1 MQGEGRGADL
11 CTAAKIEE
19 LTTVRENREIAS
31 GFWRMSLAA
40 PRLGASFR
48 AGQFF
53 QFQVESRGLTP
64 LLRRPFA
71 PAEYDATGFAFVYAV
86 IGEGTQRMT
95 ALEPGARAS
104 VLGPLGRG
112 YVLPAPS
119 GRALLVGGGCGVPSL
134 RPLAAALARQQTE
147 VYAAIGARTAC
158 AVLEKE
164 ELKHHAMLLALATDD
179 GSTGHHGHAVDAAEA
194 LLDGLDGS
202 VRPTVYGCG
211 PWPMLRGLAALCA
224 ERDLSCQVSLEE
236 RMACGFGACMGCAVA
251 VKADNPDGYVYKR
264 VCADGPVFPAE
275 AVVWDR

>member
-1 MQGEGRGADL
+1 M
-11 CTAAKIEE
+11 CTAKKIDEPATIRDN
-19 LTTVRENREIAS
+19 LEIAP

-48 AGQFF
+48 PGQFF
-53 QFQVESRGLTP
+53 QLQIETPGLTP

-71 PAEYDATGFAFVYAV
+71 PAEYDATGFTFVYAV
-86 IGEGTQRMT
+86 VGEGTQRMSG
-95 ALEPGARAS
+95 LEPGARVA
-104 VLGPLGRG
+104 VLGPLGQG
-112 YVLPAPS
+112 YILPAPG

-134 RPLAAALARQQTE
+134 RPLAAALAAQRTE
-147 VYAAIGARTAC
+147 VYAAVGARTAC

-164 ELKHHAMLLALATDD
+164 ELKRHAMLLALATDD

-194 LLDGLDGS
+194 LLDGLDGA

-224 ERDLSCQVSLEE
+224 ERGLNCQVSLEE

-251 VKADNPDGYVYKR
+251 VEADNSDGYVYKR

-275 AVVWDR
+275 AIVWDR